1 MRRHLSPEQEKW
13 HDELQMK
20 WKIIRTFERIITLP
34 LGVNF
39 LSGELVAMVQFVVFS
54 MQEKR
59 DNARVASVSAKPQ

>member
-1 MRRHLSPEQEKW
+1 
-13 HDELQMK
+13 MK